1 MIIITVFMT
10 VHAYRPDVVK
20 SKMCD
25 TVVKVFNTR
34 VTPIIDIY

>member
-1 MIIITVFMT
+1 MMTVFMI

-20 SKMCD
+20 SKMWD
-25 TVVKVFNTR
+25 TVIKVFNTR